1 MSTCQDRKAFSS
13 EFWLGMGFLGGVVFT
28 LLIIATIFFWLRW
41 VTQRRAAAARELED
55 DVEALPRSAAAAR
68 EVEAARLAE
77 ETIVY
82 EVGEATA
89 AARELEAALETVVG
103 FEVGESSS
111 RGAVT
116 RELEAA
122 RRALVFRAA
131 AGRELEAARRTEET
145 VVYEVGEATAA
156 VQELD
161 AALRAREMVVGE
173 TSSSDH
179 LVYSREELEFLSHAM
194 AAMDDVEFGDDSFEE
209 Q

>member
-1 MSTCQDRKAFSS
+1 
-13 EFWLGMGFLGGVVFT
+13 
-28 LLIIATIFFWLRW
+28 LR
-41 VTQRRAAAARELED
+41 
-55 DVEALPRSAAAAR
+55 RSAAAAR

>member
-1 MSTCQDRKAFSS
+1 
-13 EFWLGMGFLGGVVFT
+13 V
-28 LLIIATIFFWLRW
+28 
-41 VTQRRAAAARELED
+41 
-55 DVEALPRSAAAAR
+55 LPRRGRSR
-68 EVEAARLAE
+68 PRARLAE

-89 AARELEAALETVVG
+89 AARDLEAARETVG

-111 RGAVT
+111 RGAAT
-116 RELEAA
+116 REI
-122 RRALVFRAA
+122 
-131 AGRELEAARRTEET
+131 EAARRTEET

-161 AALRAREMVVGE
+161 AAWRAHEMVVGE